1 MPVIN
6 QGILNIDDVYLRE
19 VGNDWPTAQVISTS
33 DVIESESNLYFTN
46 TRAVSALIAG
56 DNITIESNG
65 RISASSVVEFAN
77 VANTVLSLSNFTT
90 DNLTEGNV
98 NLYFTNARSRLSF
111 TAGKNIT
118 ITSLGV
124 ISSRDDTGVFNVNI
138 DGSSEY
144 RLTENMAGAI
154 TFTGSKILCKSIHFT
169 NITDGEASFS
179 GNIVFQDGNTVVFAN
194 KIPLPEGTSLEFLE
208 KPFIFTSN
216 DTVNLQ
222 GLDSAG
228 NPTANLID
236 CIFTYE
242 TLNNDLSYQSIG
254 YDLTDNT
261 PQMIIQSI
269 DTHNIVESI
278 RLVNIDDS
286 TTKANVYITDA
297 NDNIRA
303 FLIHNISIPARTAIE
318 VLSTPKRINTGNR
331 LYVNKNSPNISVLCA
346 YRLGDTSSIDIQ
358 PSTVEPGGNLV
369 LTVSTTLPEGT
380 SVYYSIQ

>member
-98 NLYFTNARSRLSF
+98 NLYFSNARSRLSF

-118 ITSLGV
+118 ITPLGV
-124 ISSRDDTGVFNVNI
+124 ISSRDDTGIFNVNI

-194 KIPLPEGTSLEFLE
+194 KIPLPDGTSLEFLE

-222 GLDSAG
+222 GFDSAG

-242 TLNNDLSYQSIG
+242 TLDNDLSYQSIG

-261 PQMIIQSI
+261 PQMVIQSI

-286 TTKANVYITDA
+286 TTKANIYITDA

-369 LTVSTTLPEGT
+369 VSVSTTLPDGT